1 LCGGARCLHFCV
13 RAASLAGELL
23 LSCCCDGAQR
33 CGRALGAFGVLE
45 PMMLLTQRQQCI
57 EWFLLRILFLR
68 EYGVQIHFDF
78 AKYTRKALTQA
89 IMRSINITPATWI
102 FMLACLVVFAV
113 RGRPA

>member
-1 LCGGARCLHFCV
+1 
-13 RAASLAGELL
+13 
-23 LSCCCDGAQR
+23 
-33 CGRALGAFGVLE
+33 
-45 PMMLLTQRQQCI
+45 MMLLTQRQQCI